1 MKRTMTTSGLVV
13 AALALGAFAMS
24 TLPAEA
30 GRARSGVR
38 IGPFPT
44 SGAHAS
50 VTLHPQPSLR
60 GLCRRRLRPQPR
72 TYTDRQR
79 RPRHRPSAA
88 SGTAPG
94 TTPSPASLTDT
105 VSLAVWQE
113 EPARWAGSLVARFL

>member
-1 MKRTMTTSGLVV
+1 MKRTMMTSGLVV

-50 VTLHPQPSLR
+50 VGGASATEAWSGTRFAPS
-60 GLCRRRLRPQPR
+60 P
-72 TYTDRQR
+72 TAS
-79 RPRHRPSAA
+79 SAPGPKPVTATA
-88 SGTAPG
+88 SAPGAAPGTAPG
-94 TTPSPASLTDT
+94 CVTPGSGATPSPASLTDT
-105 VSLAVWQE
+105 VSFTV
-113 EPARWAGSLVARFL
+113 

>member
-50 VTLHPQPSLR
+50 VRVHPQPSLVR
-60 GLCRRRLRPQPR
+60 LPAPAELRPRTTRHRHRHRPR
-72 TYTDRQR
+72 S
-79 RPRHRPSAA
+79 RPRHRPRIRTPG
-88 SGTAPG
+88 SGTTA
-94 TTPSPASLTDT
+94 SPASLTDT
-105 VSLAVWQE
+105 VSFAV
-113 EPARWAGSLVARFL
+113 

>member
-50 VTLHPQPSLR
+50 VTLHPNPTPNPTPNPQPSKSD
-60 GLCRRRLRPQPR
+60 PNAK
-72 TYTDRQR
+72 T
-79 RPRHRPSAA
+79 
-88 SGTAPG
+88 
-94 TTPSPASLTDT
+94 
-105 VSLAVWQE
+105 
-113 EPARWAGSLVARFL
+113 